1 MGKRLIGQDCLLHM
15 RENISTHAKGQA
27 QLCTLVT
34 PELMDREMN
43 PKKSRASR
51 PGTNRNFGLSETHT

>member
-15 RENISTHAKGQA
+15 RESISTHAKGQA

-34 PELMDREMN
+34 PELRKE
-43 PKKSRASR
+43 K
-51 PGTNRNFGLSETHT
+51 